1 MMNSFNISGKYDAL
15 ADFRDYKERGV
26 KLFSIEKLKNGVNYH
41 LNFYDINGDKIYDI
55 VELIPVSGADSAL
68 KPLIYFFDVNNNSKI
83 DDGEAIVDPL
93 MDGLNGNERL
103 ADFGNLFD
111 EDFLYLK

>member
-1 MMNSFNISGKYDAL
+1 MMNSFNISGRYDAL

-41 LNFYDINGDKIYDI
+41 LNFYDINSDGIYDV
-55 VELIPVSGADSAL
+55 VELIPASEADSAS
-68 KPLIYFFDVNNNSKI
+68 KPLIYFFDINNNSKI
-83 DDGEAIVDPL
+83 DNGEALVDLL

-103 ADFGNLFD
+103 TDLGNLFD
-111 EDFLYLK
+111 EDF